1 MKKFHLLKKRKD
13 GNMKNKIIK
22 TALSIIVFCI
32 IIQIST
38 AGENEYGIV
47 KAWYDNQPATVVG
60 ADLKINEPVEIKVEV
75 TSKIDGIICILLH
88 EPGVTK
94 SFDVISGPSDFEK
107 WVIEYDI
114 ESGGVKAYTWTIC
127 PNGNW
132 IDGNAPI
139 NIVVQ
144 FIKEIND
151 NQIIQFSVANP
162 HILDEQYSGS
172 NPSHTT
178 TTSSSTNQSQSNSSP
193 SFSIIAALLSV
204 ALVVMWRQ
212 RKI

>member
-1 MKKFHLLKKRKD
+1 
-13 GNMKNKIIK
+13 MKNKIIK

-32 IIQIST
+32 IIQSCT

-47 KAWYDNQPATVVG
+47 KSWYDNQPATVEGVG
-60 ADLKINEPVEIKVEV
+60 LKINEPVEIKVEV
-75 TSKIDGIICILLH
+75 TSKVDAFFIGIELC

-94 SFDVISGPSDFEK
+94 SFDVISGPSDFDEL
-107 WVIEYDI
+107 ISEYDI
-114 ESGGVKAYTWTIC
+114 KSGWVKAYTWTIC

-132 IDGNAPI
+132 VDGNVPI
-139 NIVVQ
+139 NIFVQ
-144 FIKEIND
+144 FSKEIND
-151 NQIIQFSVANP
+151 DRIIQYSIANP

-172 NPSHTT
+172 NPFHTT

-193 SFSIIAALLSV
+193 SFGIIAALLSV
-204 ALVVMWRQ
+204 ALVVMWKQ